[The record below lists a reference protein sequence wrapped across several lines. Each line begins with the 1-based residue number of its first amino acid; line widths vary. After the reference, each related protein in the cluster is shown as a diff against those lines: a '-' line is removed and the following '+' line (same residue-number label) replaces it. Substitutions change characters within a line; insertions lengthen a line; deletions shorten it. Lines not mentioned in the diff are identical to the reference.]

1 MHVALLCP
9 FSHGPARGNLTT
21 VDRIFRNLQAAGHQV
36 SLLPLDAA
44 DLAQRRMQLTLNPP
58 DLFHAFHAYHTGPL
72 ARELASEFR
81 VPYLITLT
89 GSDLF
94 DPALRD
100 HPLTQSAVAQAAC
113 ITCFDQL
120 VAGQAAA
127 AFQVAEGRLRV
138 IPQGVEPFFGATPL
152 SKVSDAFV
160 VLLPAALR
168 PVKGVDDAIAQLA
181 PLAASE
187 PRLNLWV
194 AGGALDQIYAEQLLQ
209 MTAGQPWI
217 SLLGEIPRQRMGD
230 YYLTADLVLNSSWFE
245 GGMANALLEAMVMG
259 KPLLARDIAGNR
271 SLVQDQKTG
280 WLYRDGDEMRHLL
293 TMIME
298 QPAQRLLVG
307 QAAQQRAQNVYSPA
321 REVKALVELYRQLCR

>member
-1 MHVALLCP
+1 MHIALLCP

-21 VDRIFRNLQAAGHQV
+21 VDRIYRNLQASGHQV

-44 DLAQRRMQLTLNPP
+44 DLVQRRIQLSLNPP

-72 ARELASEFR
+72 ARELASEFQ

-100 HPLTQSAVAQAAC
+100 HPLTQSAVTQAAC
-113 ITCFDQL
+113 ITCFDHL
-120 VAGQAAA
+120 VASQAAT
-127 AFQVAEGRLRV
+127 AFQIAEGHLRV
-138 IPQGVEPFFGATPL
+138 IPQGVEPFYGATPI
-152 SKVSDAFV
+152 SKASDAFV

-168 PVKGVDDAIAQLA
+168 PVKGVDDAITQLA
-181 PLAASE
+181 PLAALE
-187 PRLNLWV
+187 PRLHLWV
-194 AGGALDQIYAEQLLQ
+194 AGGALDQAYADQLLHV
-209 MTAGQPWI
+209 TSDQPWVR
-217 SLLGEIPRQRMGD
+217 LLGEIPRQRMGD
-230 YYLTADLVLNSSWFE
+230 YYLAADLVLNSSWFE

-259 KPLLARDIAGNR
+259 KPLLARDIDGNR

-280 WLYRDGDEMRHLL
+280 WLYRNGDEMRRLL
-293 TMIME
+293 SMTME

-307 QAAQQRAQNVYSPA
+307 QAAQQRAQDVYSPA
-321 REVKALVELYRQLCR
+321 REVEALDKLYRQLCR